1 MDRLSPGEKSMSKLP
16 TGKYLD
22 LALAGKVLMREIDE
36 YVAQWHRL
44 KPNLPLHEYLGM
56 TWDEYAA
63 WVDDPDIIS
72 AIITA
77 RRLGKP
83 FADVAAAA
91 TEQRISARSSN
102 IEDIAIAMKWAK

>member
-1 MDRLSPGEKSMSKLP
+1 MSRLPQ
-16 TGKYLD
+16 GKFLD
-22 LALAGKVLMREIDE
+22 LALVGKVLMREIDE

-44 KPNLPLHEYLGM
+44 KPGPPLHDYLGM
-56 TWDEYAA
+56 TWDEYVA

-91 TEQRISARSSN
+91 AEQRVSARSSSL
-102 IEDIAIAMKWAK
+102 EDIAIAMKWAK